1 VLTPPTPATEALPTD
16 VEGRLIQAATEIR
29 KAEEQLRKA
38 RNRLD
43 SAIYD
48 AVRREGHQVA
58 AVAIAAGVTR
68 QTVYQATGRPKSH
81 GTWIASSEIP
91 AVHATS
97 LLWWTTSASLPV

>member
-1 VLTPPTPATEALPTD
+1 MPATEALPTD
-16 VEGRLIQAATEIR
+16 VEARLAQAATEIR
-29 KAEEQLRKA
+29 EAEEQLRKA

-68 QTVYQATGRPKSH
+68 QTVYQATGR
-81 GTWIASSEIP
+81 A
-91 AVHATS
+91 
-97 LLWWTTSASLPV
+97 

>member
-1 VLTPPTPATEALPTD
+1 MLTPPTPATEALPTD

-58 AVAIAAGVTR
+58 AVAIAARGDPPDR
-68 QTVYQATGRPKSH
+68 
-81 GTWIASSEIP
+81 
-91 AVHATS
+91 
-97 LLWWTTSASLPV
+97 LPGHRTPEVARDLDRLI